1 MDRVI
6 ESILFGLAK
15 MSFCYWL
22 AVISV
27 HKHRIFKMQL
37 SWFEFFGRPL
47 MNKFEMR
54 RWDAA
59 EHLRDEAD
67 IVAYLD
73 AALEDGDPALI
84 TAVLEDIARA
94 KMMAGSALQTDLGA
108 QNLHDILTAD
118 RDPRLS
124 TVLKAMRALGL
135 QFHIQAV

>member
-1 MDRVI
+1 
-6 ESILFGLAK
+6 
-15 MSFCYWL
+15 
-22 AVISV
+22 
-27 HKHRIFKMQL
+27 
-37 SWFEFFGRPL
+37 
-47 MNKFEMR
+47 MNKLEMR

-94 KMMAGSALQTDLGA
+94 KMMAGSALHADLGV
-108 QNLHDILTAD
+108 QNLHDMLTAD

-124 TVLKAMRALGL
+124 TVLKAVRALGL

>member
-1 MDRVI
+1 
-6 ESILFGLAK
+6 
-15 MSFCYWL
+15 
-22 AVISV
+22 
-27 HKHRIFKMQL
+27 
-37 SWFEFFGRPL
+37 
-47 MNKFEMR
+47 MNKLEMR

-108 QNLHDILTAD
+108 QNLHDMLTAD

-124 TVLKAMRALGL
+124 TVLKAVRALGL